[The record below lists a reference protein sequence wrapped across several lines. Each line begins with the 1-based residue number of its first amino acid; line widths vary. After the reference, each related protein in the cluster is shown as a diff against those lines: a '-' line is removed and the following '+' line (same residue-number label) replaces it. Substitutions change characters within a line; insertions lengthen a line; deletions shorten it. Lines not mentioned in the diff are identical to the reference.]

1 MNGLLIACGLLF
13 ALLAVWLAIEMWRPL
28 DRHVRQAPEPRGVI
42 MDERADMTVMVDEYV
57 FDLFSDGH
65 IEVTVPS
72 GVKMYLSSRAA
83 MGLTWHLARQY
94 GWINT
99 GSEDG
104 RGAPCRGKMPDDS

>member
-1 MNGLLIACGLLF
+1 MNGCLIALGLLVAF
-13 ALLAVWLAIEMWRPL
+13 LAVWLAIAIWRLASPHQ
-28 DRHVRQAPEPRGVI
+28 DQTPEPRGVVL
-42 MDERADMTVMVDEYV
+42 DERAEMTVIVDEYV